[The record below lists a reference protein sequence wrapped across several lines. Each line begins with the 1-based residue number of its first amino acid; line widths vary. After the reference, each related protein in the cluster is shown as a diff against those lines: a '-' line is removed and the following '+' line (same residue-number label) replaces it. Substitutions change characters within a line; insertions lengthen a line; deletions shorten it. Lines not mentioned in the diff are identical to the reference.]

1 METIIVTGLIIL
13 GIIVFGQFY
22 LKKLRKLYDQELS
35 EKKDLEEEEDD
46 AAAKPQWLITAEE
59 AKPFVAYDQ
68 HRTRAIMVFVALAA
82 ATIII
87 GASVY
92 FF

>member
-1 METIIVTGLIIL
+1 MTGLIVL
-13 GIIVFGQFY
+13 EIIVFGQFY

-35 EKKDLEEEEDD
+35 EKKDLAEDD
-46 AAAKPQWLITAEE
+46 TAAKPQWLIEAEG
-59 AKPFVAYDQ
+59 AKPFVVYDQ
-68 HRTRAIMVFVALAA
+68 HRTRAIIVFVTLAA
-82 ATIII
+82 VTIII

>member
-35 EKKDLEEEEDD
+35 EKKDLEEDD

>member
-1 METIIVTGLIIL
+1 METIIVTGVIVL
-13 GIIVFGQFY
+13 GIIAFGQFY
-22 LKKLRKLYDQELS
+22 LKKLRKLYEQELS
-35 EKKDLEEEEDD
+35 KKKDLAEDD
-46 AAAKPQWLITAEE
+46 TVAKPQWLIEAEG

-68 HRTRAIMVFVALAA
+68 HRSRAIMVFVALAA
-82 ATIII
+82 VTIII

>member
-35 EKKDLEEEEDD
+35 EKKDLEEDD
-46 AAAKPQWLITAEE
+46 AATKPQWLITAEE

-68 HRTRAIMVFVALAA
+68 YRTRAIMVFVALAA

>member
-1 METIIVTGLIIL
+1 METIIFTGLIIL

-35 EKKDLEEEEDD
+35 EKKDLEEDD

>member
-1 METIIVTGLIIL
+1 METIIVTGLIVL

-35 EKKDLEEEEDD
+35 EKKDSAEND
-46 AAAKPQWLITAEE
+46 AAAKPQWLITAEG

-82 ATIII
+82 ITIII

>member
-35 EKKDLEEEEDD
+35 EKKDLEEDD
-46 AAAKPQWLITAEE
+46 AATKPQWLITAEE